1 MGVKDTAN
9 LAMIP
14 AAYAEDKVYSVL
26 PSDGDGDFTFTRSGN
41 GTRINKG
48 GLIETLGSNVPRLNY
63 RLDDDG
69 NPSDCP
75 ELLMEPTRLNKIIN
89 SGDLSNASFTKAF
102 VTTTANQ
109 AIAPDGTLT
118 AAKLVSTSSSQAR
131 VYESVSTFGTIAIA
145 SVFVKLVPN
154 GGQRFVSLS
163 QFGASGSPTAIFDLK
178 TGGVTGTSNV
188 SDYGI
193 QKYPND
199 WWRIFIKYSCSSG
212 DSSHSIKLVMTEN
225 PTSYSVTTIGGEIY
239 AWGFQLTDGS
249 YGGYLT
255 SYIPTGSSFVTR
267 NADSC
272 YLDPFS
278 DLASDYPITIYC
290 KLRVVATS
298 NSQFIF
304 SIQGGSTEYLTFKT
318 FGTSAFH
325 VSRRDTAAD
334 DIDTINFDHFTGSV
348 MKVALRFKSNTSYD
362 LYVNGTEIFDQPSGT
377 DIEYAF
383 TKVFIGLLR
392 IVSDTNHRNP
402 IDEFFIWNK
411 NLTDAEMVE
420 VTSYD
425 SFREMAKQQTFK
437 IK

>member
-75 ELLMEPTRLNKIIN
+75 ELLIEPTRLNKIIN
-89 SGDLSNASFTKAF
+89 SGDLSAASFSKNGATA
-102 VTTTANQ
+102 TANQ

-118 AAKLVSTSSSQAR
+118 AAKIVSTSTSQAR
-131 VYESVSTFGTIAIA
+131 VEESVTTFGTIAIA
-145 SVFVKLVPN
+145 SLFVKLVPN

-178 TGGVTGTSNV
+178 TGGITGTSNV

-212 DSSHSIKLVMTEN
+212 DSTHIIKLVLTEN
-225 PTSYSVTTIGGEIY
+225 PTSFSTTTIGGEIY
-239 AWGFQLTDGS
+239 AWGFQLTDGA

-255 SYIPTGSSFVTR
+255 SYIPTDASTATR
-267 NADSC
+267 NADTC
-272 YLDPFS
+272 DLTFS
-278 DLASDYPITIYC
+278 DLASDYPITAYC
-290 KLRVVATS
+290 KLRVVAT
-298 NSQFIF
+298 NSSQHIF
-304 SIQGGSTEYLTFKT
+304 SIRENSTRYLTFT
-318 FGTSAFH
+318 TYGTSD
-325 VSRRDTAAD
+325 VRINRRDSGAD
-334 DIDTINFDHFTGSV
+334 DSDIINFDNFTGSV
-348 MKVALRFKSNTSYD
+348 MKVAIRFKSNTSYD
-362 LYVNGTEIFDQPSGT
+362 LYINGIEVSDQPSGT
-377 DIEYAF
+377 DIDYTF
-383 TKVFIGLLR
+383 SKVLLGTLR
-392 IVSDTNHRNP
+392 VASDNNYRNP
-402 IDEFFIWNK
+402 VDEFFIWNK